1 MSFVLFCPCLAWID
15 VAGVKHYL
23 NAIKAK
29 QSASNAPKPL
39 VGVRGP
45 YLCSRPFR
53 RASALQASRL
63 LLSNLTTIEQE
74 MADFFSSFF
83 CRSGAHYPL
92 QINYRTRVLAQHTN
106 ASYRI
111 PCTSRRLSTRS
122 HNVGKVGGTIRYD
135 TRCYFNV
142 RTKADISQLNLPH
155 GTDN

>member
-23 NAIKAK
+23 NAK
-29 QSASNAPKPL
+29 QSASNAPKPI

-45 YLCSRPFR
+45 YLYSRPFR

-63 LLSNLTTIEQE
+63 LLSNLTTRTG
-74 MADFFSSFF
+74 DGRFFLSFF

-92 QINYRTRVLAQHTN
+92 QINYRTRLLAQHTN

-142 RTKADISQLNLPH
+142 RSKADISQLNLPH